1 VVYPEDKLV
10 GGGAGLASRAE
21 SEAKTGGVILLVEPR
36 TLIRECI
43 VQCLRQAAPGYQF
56 LSVSSMAEWSKVA
69 PDHSRPDAIVLCIS
83 EKTKTGGELELSR
96 QLFSDSAQLLPV
108 VVLAD
113 EEDPT
118 RVLEAL
124 DAGAKAFMSTTV
136 SLDVAIEA
144 LRLVLAGGTYVP
156 ASSLLASRAMAW
168 RAGPDTEPS
177 RHALFTDR
185 QFAVIERLREGK
197 ANKIIAYELNMRE
210 STVKVHI
217 RNIMRK
223 LRATNRTQ
231 VAYLYQS
238 MLSEN
243 KGNGASPSA
252 PINPDR
258 PG

>member
-1 VVYPEDKLV
+1 VNSVDKTIGANAERV
-10 GGGAGLASRAE
+10 SGDASAGG
-21 SEAKTGGVILLVEPR
+21 TILLVEPR
-36 TLIRECI
+36 TLVRECLGE
-43 VQCLRQAAPGYQF
+43 CLQQATSGYRF
-56 LSVSSMAEWSKVA
+56 LCVSQMKEWSLSAADNSV
-69 PDHSRPDAIVLCIS
+69 PDAILLCIS
-83 EKTKTGGELELSR
+83 EKTKATAELE
-96 QLFSDSAQLLPV
+96 QCKEQFSDHGPPPPV

-113 EEDPT
+113 EDDLA

-124 DAGAKAFMSTTV
+124 DAGAKAFVPTTV
-136 SLDVAIEA
+136 RLEVAIEA

-156 ASSLLASRAMAW
+156 ASALLASREMA
-168 RAGPDTEPS
+168 ALKVPEADAS
-177 RHALFTDR
+177 RHALFTER

-238 MLSEN
+238 MLSEGGAAN
-243 KGNGASPSA
+243 TAPAGNSG
-252 PINPDR
+252 DR
-258 PG
+258 QSEAAT